1 MFKKELFSKSKSYIG
16 DNANGNNVFQNN
28 TFNNPTIVAGSSNDM
43 IKMLAEADKYD
54 LIQDMI
60 SSQLSDVRTIHPLY
74 PDFSAKVDSELNK
87 LVSTPETEE
96 ALKKYPKIIKG
107 TWDIDYSKY
116 PYMNKAETPWEYA
129 YRTQTIVELKVE
141 SYQEYLGDTKDPYP
155 AMTYA
160 DGVVTVIEPPE
171 FPKAFDA
178 KIHSGD
184 VEIPIQLRRVPCME
198 YNKVILRNVS
208 SHNILDFEIILDKSN
223 SDIKFN
229 INRVLSDNLNQQL
242 LVEKLLCNIYNLR
255 NIILTIDGKELI
267 NSTIASSDLEKDI
280 LKNAP
285 FFKKYIESLLT
296 IERLTKCHFNPNI
309 KSITNDEYQIAII
322 MSESLEGRWRLS
334 KKEFDKIRCNYDCID
349 NNIIEHSKSI
359 NQLYSI
365 LNSLSV
371 HLQGVYF
378 SIEKYTSV
386 YKNIKINN
394 SNSVE
399 KNIKRKKKN
408 ILITL
413 KPDDNRKAFDN
424 YEQFEG
430 ISLKNDDSKV
440 F

>member
-1 MFKKELFSKSKSYIG
+1 MFKKEPFSKSKSYIG

-28 TFNNPTIVAGSSNDM
+28 TFNNSTIVTGSNNDM
-43 IKMLAEADKYD
+43 IKILAEADKYD
-54 LIQDMI
+54 IIQDII
-60 SSQLSDVRTIHPLY
+60 SSQLSAVRTIHPLY

-107 TWDIDYSKY
+107 KWKVDYNKY
-116 PYMNKAETPWEYA
+116 PYMNKEESPWEYA

-141 SYQEYLGDTKDPYP
+141 SYQEYLGDIKDPYP
-155 AMTYA
+155 LMTSD
-160 DGVVTVIEPPE
+160 DGAVTVIAPPE

-184 VEIPIQLRRVPCME
+184 VEIPIQLRRIPCME

-223 SDIKFN
+223 SNIKFN
-229 INRVLSDNLNQQL
+229 INRTLSDDLNEQL
-242 LVEKLLCNIYNLR
+242 LVEKLLCNIS
-255 NIILTIDGKELI
+255 TIKELI
-267 NSTIASSDLEKDI
+267 LIIDGNKQLYGSIKTSDLEKHVF
-280 LKNAP
+280 KTSP

-309 KSITNDEYQIAII
+309 KSITNNEYQLAII
-322 MSESLEGRWRLS
+322 MSESLEDRWRLS
-334 KKEFDKIRCNYDCID
+334 KKEFDEIRCNHDRID
-349 NNIIEHSKSI
+349 NRIIEQAESI
-359 NQLYSI
+359 NQLNSI
-365 LNSLSV
+365 SDSVSV
-371 HLQGVYF
+371 HLQGIDF
-378 SIEKYTSV
+378 LIEKYISV
-386 YKNIKINN
+386 YKNVRINN

-413 KPDDNRKAFDN
+413 KPNDDRKTFYN
-424 YEQFEG
+424 YERFEG